1 MYGPFSPTGSKGVS
15 TEFTQA
21 ADRAN
26 IASGESFET
35 ILGKMANRFKACRLG
50 WRRGFG

>member
-35 ILGKMANRFKACRLG
+35 ILGKMAKLYTY
-50 WRRGFG
+50 